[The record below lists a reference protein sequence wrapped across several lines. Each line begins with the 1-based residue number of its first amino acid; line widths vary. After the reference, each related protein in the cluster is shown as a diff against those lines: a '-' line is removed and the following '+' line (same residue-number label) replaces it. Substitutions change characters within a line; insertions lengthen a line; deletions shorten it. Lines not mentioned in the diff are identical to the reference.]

1 VLCTV
6 ALSVVA
12 VSGMLLG
19 AVCVKPGCSA
29 YGGLCAVLAAPL
41 QGLRLGGNR
50 QGCVHGRQRE

>member
-1 VLCTV
+1 MLCTV
-6 ALSVVA
+6 ALFEESAVA

-41 QGLRLGGNR
+41 QGLCSGGNR
-50 QGCVHGRQRE
+50 